1 MRRARVLRLVGA
13 GVIAVLAITLG
24 GLAPTRA
31 AGPIQLTYWFPVD
44 LGGGLATVM
53 QTLVTE
59 FNQTHPGIH
68 VTAVYT
74 WNYDATLQ
82 KIQAAQLAGSL
93 PDVAVVVHDHTQ
105 VLAPTGILED
115 LDGFIAKA
123 GGKAY
128 LDRFF
133 PAFLLNSYYKGKI
146 YSLPYQR
153 SVPVL
158 YYNKDALR
166 EAGIAHPPTTWSEL
180 IADAQK
186 LTVRQGNEVTRWG
199 VEFPLEAYNWI
210 YYALVYEAGGQI
222 ISPDLKHL
230 YLDQPAAIRA
240 MQFWWDL
247 VNTYKVMPPY
257 TPWTQGSQ
265 DFVAQKTAM
274 VVYSSGSQAFFRQ
287 SAKFSWS
294 LTRIPKDKR
303 YGVATGGGSLVLFK
317 KPHDQEEAAWTF
329 ASWMVE
335 PRQTAY
341 WSIHSGYIAVMK
353 EAWDLP
359 EMKALVKEHPE
370 VLITVQQLK
379 DAYFEPSAPN
389 FTQIRDMLHDA
400 IQDILA
406 NKVPLRQ
413 ALAEVNAKG
422 NAILAKNP

>member
-1 MRRARVLRLVGA
+1 MRRSLAGRIIGVAAAVALSVTAGA
-13 GVIAVLAITLG
+13 GVPLG
-24 GLAPTRA
+24 A
-31 AGPIQLTYWFPVD
+31 AGTVQVSYWFPVD

-53 QTLVTE
+53 QTLVAE

-68 VTAVYT
+68 VTASYT
-74 WNYDATLQ
+74 GNYDATLQ

-115 LDGFIAKA
+115 LGPFIARA

-133 PAFLLNSYYKGKI
+133 PAFLQNSYYNGKF

-158 YYNKDALR
+158 YYNKDLFTA
-166 EAGIAHPPTTWSEL
+166 AGIDRPPATWADL
-180 IADAQK
+180 IADAEK
-186 LTVRQGNEVTRWG
+186 LVVRQGNEVTRWG

-210 YYALVYEAGGQI
+210 YYALVYEAGGQV
-222 ISPDLKHL
+222 ISADLKHL
-230 YLDQPAAIRA
+230 YLDQPPAVNA

-247 VNTYKVMPPY
+247 VNKYKVMPAY

-287 SAKFSWS
+287 SAKFAWS

-317 KPHDQEEAAWTF
+317 KPPEEEQAAWTF

-359 EMKALVKEHPE
+359 EMKALVREHPE
-370 VLITVQQLK
+370 VLVTVQQLK

-389 FTQIRDMLHDA
+389 YTQIRDLLHDA
-400 IQDILA
+400 TQDILA
-406 NKVPLRQ
+406 NKVPLREG
-413 ALAEVNAKG
+413 LAGVNAKG
-422 NAILAKNP
+422 NAILAANP